1 LFNYLAGGIQ
11 LVNIFPEDNKM
22 NTIKLCREGSCC
34 PEVKITDTE
43 VTIGEDQNICK
54 LTPDQWQILK
64 EKVLSKEI

>member
-1 LFNYLAGGIQ
+1 MKT
-11 LVNIFPEDNKM
+11 V
-22 NTIKLCREGSCC
+22 KLCREGSCC
-34 PEVKITDTE
+34 PEVQITDTE